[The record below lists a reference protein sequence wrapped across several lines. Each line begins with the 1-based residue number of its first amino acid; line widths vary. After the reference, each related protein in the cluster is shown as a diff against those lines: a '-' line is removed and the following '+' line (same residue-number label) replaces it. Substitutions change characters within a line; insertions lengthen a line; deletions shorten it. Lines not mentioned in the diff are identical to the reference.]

1 MNMVLKSETPV
12 YKIYRNLHN
21 GKLSIKNNTTGLVV
35 GYCDSIKMSDVRFK
49 VSEAGIA
56 RIRRDKRKSVVATV
70 NGHITSLT
78 GFVSRLGR
86 KVEVDRLARQYVP
99 TNRIYFNPY
108 KYTSFVTGD
117 GSQIDRSDFT
127 VIESN
132 GTMLSK

>member
-1 MNMVLKSETPV
+1 MVLKSETPV

-21 GKLSIKNNTTGLVV
+21 GKLSIKNSTTGLVV

-70 NGHITSLT
+70 NGHITSIT

-117 GSQIDRSDFT
+117 GSEINHSDFT